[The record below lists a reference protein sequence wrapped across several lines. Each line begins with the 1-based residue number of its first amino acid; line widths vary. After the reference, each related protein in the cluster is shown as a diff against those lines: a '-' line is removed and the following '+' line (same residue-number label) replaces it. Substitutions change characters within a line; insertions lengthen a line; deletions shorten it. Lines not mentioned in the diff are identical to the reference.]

1 MDVMLVFWVFHIP
14 AMLVFLA
21 GVGLTLS
28 IWLQGTVNGESKISA
43 RQKLSLLTRDIL
55 GTIFSARLGPM
66 LRVIVWDGAIHP
78 TLFREHKW
86 RWLAHSCVFGGTVL
100 LTMLSFFSFISV
112 DVMIPILKMDNLF
125 TSIFA
130 NKDHALTAFLN
141 EIGGLVVLVGLII
154 VIIRRYVIRELDMR
168 TRMVDTEII
177 FFLMIILISGYM
189 AEICRLSYEFE
200 ELPRSAAFA
209 FIGYPI
215 ASLVR
220 AAPLPWG
227 DLHEWLFL
235 IHALFS
241 SVVIAYIPFSKFY
254 HAAAGF
260 IIATANSL
268 GMEEAPP
275 TSTKVSC
282 GQV

>member
-1 MDVMLVFWVFHIP
+1 MDIMLVFWVFHIP
-14 AMLVFLA
+14 AMIVFLA

-28 IWLQGTVNGESKISA
+28 IWLQGTVDGRSEISVSEKLLLLA
-43 RQKLSLLTRDIL
+43 RSIL
-55 GTIFSARLGPM
+55 GTIFSARLGRL
-66 LRVIVWDGAIHP
+66 LRVLLWDGAIHP

-86 RWLAHSCVFGGTVL
+86 RWVGHSCVFGGTVL
-100 LTMLSFFSFISV
+100 LTLLSFFSFISV
-112 DVMIPILKMDNLF
+112 DILIPILRMDNLF

-141 EIGGLVVLVGLII
+141 EIGGLVVLVGLVI
-154 VIIRRYVIRELDMR
+154 VIVRRYVIRELDMR
-168 TRMVDTEII
+168 TRLVDTEII
-177 FFLMIILISGYM
+177 FFLMVILISGYM
-189 AEICRLSYEFE
+189 AEICRLSYEFG
-200 ELPRSAAFA
+200 ELPRSAVWA

-215 ASLVR
+215 ASLTR
-220 AAPLPWG
+220 TAPLPWG
-227 DLHEWLFL
+227 DLHDWLFL

-260 IIATANSL
+260 IIATVNSL
-268 GMEEAPP
+268 GAEE
-275 TSTKVSC
+275 TSSASAEVDY